1 IATLFLLE
9 IPASA
14 DVVVP
19 TDAVTTRVI
28 VHATA
33 SASSAQVGSL
43 RPGEQAELLGEV
55 PNWYRV
61 KLANGV
67 EGFVTK
73 RWTRAVSTTPSV
85 TPTTTAPSFTIDVV
99 DVGTGLGVL
108 VRGQDFTL

>member
-1 IATLFLLE
+1 MLLELRLKTVLCAVIATLL
-9 IPASA
+9 IPRPAAA

-33 SASSAQVGSL
+33 SGSSADIGSL
-43 RPGEQAELLGEV
+43 RPGQQAELLGEV

-67 EGFVTK
+67 EGFVSK
-73 RWTRAVSTTPSV
+73 RWTRAVSTTTPPV
-85 TPTTTAPSFTIDVV
+85 APAPTTTTPSFTIDVV
-99 DVGTGLGVL
+99 
-108 VRGQDFTL
+108 